1 MKTNNAI
8 ALLGL
13 LLAAAAGAATQSPD
27 QSIKQATDQLQANI
41 QQHRPEYQG
50 DSAKFYKMVDEIV
63 VPHFDTQAIGRAVL
77 GRHWREANE
86 DQRNRFVSAFKNSLV
101 HTYADALLKYADTV
115 KINWKPARPPQG
127 NEGHVDAEI
136 ARQQGPAIP
145 LGFKVDQ
152 VDNDW
157 KIYDVEIDGVSLGM
171 TFRSQYNEEIKKGG
185 LDTLISRLEKGG
197 KPLQDENAIKQ
208 KTGKS

>member
-1 MKTNNAI
+1 MKTKNAV
-8 ALLGL
+8 AVLTL
-13 LLAAAAGAATQSPD
+13 LLTAAAGAAAPSPD

-41 QQHRPEYQG
+41 QQHRAEYQG
-50 DSAKFYKMVDEIV
+50 DSAKFYKMVDETV

-115 KINWKPARPPQG
+115 KINWKPARAPQG
-127 NEGHVDAEI
+127 NEGHVEAEI

-145 LGFKVDQ
+145 LGVKVDQ
-152 VDNDW
+152 VNNDW

-185 LDTLISRLEKGG
+185 LDPLIARLEKGG
-197 KPLQDENAIKQ
+197 KPLQDESAIKN
-208 KTGKS
+208 KGKS